1 MLATVRQAAF
11 AEDLPTTLVACLHDV
26 VGADNITYDD
36 SAPDRTASAA
46 DPIVPP
52 EIEEAWT
59 RFGHQTDRDLTDD
72 EVAVMELLRMELS
85 QIVAA
90 REQRASGPLG
100 GAGLTA
106 REEEVLGWL
115 ATGLR
120 DREIARELGVSTRT
134 VSKHLEAVY
143 RKLGVTT
150 RAGAVAAVT
159 GRAIPPTNT

>member
-11 AEDLPTTLVACLHDV
+11 ADDLPTTVVACLHDV
-26 VGADNITYDD
+26 VEADHVTYDD
-36 SAPDRTASAA
+36 LGPDRTTSAE

-52 EIEEAWT
+52 EVEEAWT
-59 RFGHQTDRDLTDD
+59 RFGHQTDRDLTDE
-72 EVAVMELLRMELS
+72 EVAVMELLRVELS

-159 GRAIPPTNT
+159 GRAIPPANT